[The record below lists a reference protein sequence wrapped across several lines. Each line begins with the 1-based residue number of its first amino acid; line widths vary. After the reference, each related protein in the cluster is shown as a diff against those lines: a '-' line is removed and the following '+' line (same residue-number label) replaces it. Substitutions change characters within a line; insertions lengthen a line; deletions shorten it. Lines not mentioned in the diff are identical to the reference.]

1 MTAEEFHQQ
10 QLEEQQQSEKLHL
23 RAAMARNHGKFIG
36 VAKFVRDNPED
47 MYVKIVLKYL
57 QQALEEH
64 DELEK
69 KEKEYAT
76 SRLA

>member
-1 MTAEEFHQQ
+1 MTAEEFYQQ
-10 QLEEQQQSEKLHL
+10 QLEEQQQSEGLHL

-36 VAKFVRDNPED
+36 VAKFIRDNPED
-47 MYVKIVLKYL
+47 YYVKIALKSL
-57 QQALEEH
+57 LEALEEH
-64 DELEK
+64 NVLEK